1 MFVIIKFLNNQP
13 TGFVRRDFSTSSL
26 CTNFCLFDL
35 QTLNMVEL
43 SEIPTH
49 SVRTRFES
57 FEIPENYSIYGKSPS
72 EFLKV
77 CYRERFNAIL
87 KIKSDKEIKTYAKAK
102 KKESSSHQQS
112 GLFENLGENRH
123 NPPEREADFPNFDIF

>member
-13 TGFVRRDFSTSSL
+13 NAFVRRDFSISSL

-57 FEIPENYSIYGKSPS
+57 FEIPENYSIYGKSPL
-72 EFLKV
+72 EFLKA
-77 CYRERFNAIL
+77 CYKERAKAVP
-87 KIKSDKEIKTYAKAK
+87 KIKVDKEIKTYAKAK
-102 KKESSSHQQS
+102 KESSPLKKQG
-112 GLFENLGENRH
+112 GLFEDLGENRH
-123 NPPEREADFPNFDIF
+123 IQRTEMSDFPNFDIF

>member
-13 TGFVRRDFSTSSL
+13 NAFVRRDFSTSSL

-49 SVRTRFES
+49 SVRTSFES
-57 FEIPENYSIYGKSPS
+57 FAIPENYSIYGKSPL
-72 EFLKV
+72 EFLKA
-77 CYRERFNAIL
+77 CYKERAEAVP
-87 KIKSDKEIKTYAKAK
+87 KIKVDKEIKTYAQ
-102 KKESSSHQQS
+102 KKEKSPSPFEQG
-112 GLFENLGENRH
+112 GLFETLGENRH
-123 NPPEREADFPNFDIF
+123 IQRTEKSDSVVFEIF

>member
-13 TGFVRRDFSTSSL
+13 TTFVRRDFATSSL
-26 CTNFCLFDL
+26 CTSFCLFDL

-57 FEIPENYSIYGKSPS
+57 FEIPENYSIYGKTPF
-72 EFLKV
+72 EFLKA
-77 CYRERFNAIL
+77 CYKERAKAIP
-87 KIKSDKEIKTYAKAK
+87 KIKVDKEIQTHAQ
-102 KKESSSHQQS
+102 KKEKSLSSFEQG
-112 GLFENLGENRH
+112 GLFEDLGENRH
-123 NPPEREADFPNFDIF
+123 NAPTRGADFPNFDIF